1 MPDELPPPVTKDE
14 MYQAAILDEL
24 RGLRVDL
31 AQARAERANTRPVA
45 EEPVVLTGVQKP
57 GKRRR

>member
-1 MPDELPPPVTKDE
+1 

-24 RGLRVDL
+24 RGLRADL
-31 AQARAERANTRPVA
+31 AQARAERASTPAAA
-45 EEPVVLTGVQKP
+45 EEPAVITGVQRP